1 VRQLHVDGLGKLL
14 GAECAVAA
22 ATAGEQETSTG
33 STITHLCS
41 ADRKRSLSDQ
51 RDGVCLY
58 QKGHDDVNASVIR
71 KSGKTKGSLHLMLQF
86 EATPGS
92 ANAAPVPPANNHAEQ
107 VRPAA

>member
-1 VRQLHVDGLGKLL
+1 M
-14 GAECAVAA
+14 
-22 ATAGEQETSTG
+22 
-33 STITHLCS
+33 
-41 ADRKRSLSDQ
+41 
-51 RDGVCLY
+51 Y